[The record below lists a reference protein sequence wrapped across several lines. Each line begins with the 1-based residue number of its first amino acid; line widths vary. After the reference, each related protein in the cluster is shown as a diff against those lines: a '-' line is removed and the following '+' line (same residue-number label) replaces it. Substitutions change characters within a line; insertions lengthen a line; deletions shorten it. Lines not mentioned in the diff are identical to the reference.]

1 MKRNN
6 GLIRLWISAVGSVCA
21 LLGLAGPGAAAIP
34 PEGAQDPGVEP
45 KNRVARPEPS
55 NLKARAIAF
64 EDAAGAKNRG
74 AIAQEPDGRFRGV
87 IAQAGGKARE
97 VIESPRSI
105 PRSNGPAGTEIP
117 VVQAPPKDKGL
128 PPTPAGTEVPAV
140 QAPPPPKEK
149 ACDEF
154 TVPATKDK
162 AVIDPGQGKGHFI
175 PPPPPKEKACDEFTV
190 PATKDKAVID
200 PGQGKGHFIPP
211 PPPKEKACDEFTV
224 PATKDKAVIDP
235 GPAEK
240 SRLPAVQTPPQ
251 PKEKSFSFDRPPS
264 RDEAIDQQLLTPP
277 APQAPAP
284 GPQSLRPGIDYS
296 LLLTQ
301 VQKDHVVMG
310 TRDRHWTPNPEGKL
324 ERRLAGGAR
333 AVMQEG
339 GWVEVYSAEGHLLS
353 AYQDIRAERID
364 QATRLA
370 AWMKQAVLKVKG

>member
-1 MKRNN
+1 MKRNK
-6 GLIRLWISAVGSVCA
+6 GLTRLWISAVGSVCA

-140 QAPPPPKEK
+140 QA
-149 ACDEF
+149 
-154 TVPATKDK
+154 
-162 AVIDPGQGKGHFI
+162 
-175 PPPPPKEKACDEFTV
+175 PPPPKEKACDEFTV